1 MVAMAKK
8 GAQERRGVTVLD
20 RTDISLI
27 NGNILVEINPEEYM
41 SLPSGMILGD
51 VESFLEQHRFYEA
64 AGHSI
69 RHGKVVTLP
78 RDMTVKNN
86 DFTTEVRVKVGDMVW
101 WYYDVGNNA
110 EVCKY
115 EDKFYYIMNYADM
128 IVLKRGDYIE
138 TLNGHLLC
146 ETERRYAKSKFEANE
161 FEEVKDTVIITHDG
175 IPVDYRMFNN
185 NEDIKTG
192 DKVLTTKAVY
202 NLEYELHLFFNGK
215 MNRVIKRK
223 DIYAKFL

>member
-1 MVAMAKK
+1 MAKK

-27 NGNILVEINPEEYM
+27 NGNVLVEIDPLEYM
-41 SLPSGMILGD
+41 MLPSGMILGD
-51 VESFLEQHRFYEA
+51 AESFLEQHRFYEA

-69 RHGKVVTLP
+69 RHGRVVTLP
-78 RDMTVKNN
+78 REKTIKTPDIK
-86 DFTTEVRVKVGDMVW
+86 TEVRVKVGDVVW
-101 WYYDVGNNA
+101 WFYDVGNNA
-110 EVCKY
+110 EVCKFEEKY
-115 EDKFYYIMNYADM
+115 YYIMNYLDM
-128 IVLKRGDYIE
+128 IVLKRDDYIE

-146 ETERRYAKSKFEANE
+146 ETEKRFANSKFDLHES
-161 FEEVKDTVIITHDG
+161 EEMKEIVTITHDG
-175 IPVDYRMFNN
+175 NPVEYTHFAN
-185 NEDIKTG
+185 NEEIVVG

-202 NLEYELHLFFNGK
+202 SLEYELHLFFNGK

>member
-1 MVAMAKK
+1 MAKK

-27 NGNILVEINPEEYM
+27 NGNVLVEIDPMEYM
-41 SLPSGMILGD
+41 MLPQGLLLGD
-51 VESFLEQHRFYEA
+51 AESFLEQHRFYEA

-69 RHGKVVTLP
+69 RHGKVITLP
-78 RDMTVKNN
+78 REKELKNSE
-86 DFTTEVRVKVGDMVW
+86 FKTQVRVEAGDKVW
-101 WYYDVGNNA
+101 WYYDVGNSA
-110 EVCKY
+110 EVCTFDGKY
-115 EDKFYYIMNYADM
+115 YYIMNYRDM

-146 ETERRYAKSKFEANE
+146 ETERRYAKSQLEARE
-161 FEEVKDTVIITHDG
+161 YEEVKDTVIITHDG
-175 IPVDYRMFNN
+175 EPVEYVHWNDNA
-185 NEDIKTG
+185 EIKTG

-202 NLEYELHLFFNGK
+202 NLEYELHLYFNGK

>member
-1 MVAMAKK
+1 MAKK
-8 GAQERRGVTVLD
+8 GAQERRGVTVLES
-20 RTDISLI
+20 TDISLI
-27 NGNILVEINPEEYM
+27 NGNVLVEIDPMEYM
-41 SLPSGMILGD
+41 MLPSGMILGD
-51 VESFLEQHRFYEA
+51 AESFLEQHRFYEA

-78 RDMTVKNN
+78 KEKELKNSEFKTQVKV
-86 DFTTEVRVKVGDMVW
+86 EVGDMVW

-110 EVCKY
+110 EVCKF
-115 EDKFYYIMNYADM
+115 EDKYYYIMNYRDM
-128 IVLKRGDYIE
+128 IVLKRSDYIE

-146 ETERRYAKSKFEANE
+146 ETERRYAKSQFESKE
-161 FEEVKDTVIITHDG
+161 YEEVKDTVIITHDG
-175 IPVDYRMFNN
+175 DPVEYVHWNDNA
-185 NEDIKTG
+185 EIKTG

-202 NLEYELHLFFNGK
+202 NLEYELHLYFNGK